1 MYQAKQYC
9 ARSNPRDFTLVST
22 YLFNKENY
30 NSVSQPCISKDYVI
44 NVVLIAV
51 VFYILTHLHYTNL
64 RGTIWRL
71 KNSRGFTDK

>member
-30 NSVSQPCISKDYVI
+30 NSVSQH
-44 NVVLIAV
+44 
-51 VFYILTHLHYTNL
+51 VF
-64 RGTIWRL
+64 L
-71 KNSRGFTDK
+71 KTMLLMMFL